1 LPKLGNGRLLIKLNH
16 NDQGGQ
22 MAPLRNGCHL
32 VTLILGCIFATS
44 ALPADAPAPPRA
56 VQAAIDCR
64 KLADDAARLAC
75 YDKAVDALGQA
86 LNKGQVVAVD
96 HAQVQQVR
104 RQAFGFTVPSLS
116 LFDRGAKPEEI
127 DEVQLTVQ
135 SAHQTLDGKWII
147 ELEGGQVW
155 RQIDTGDF
163 SRDPKPGAKATI
175 KKAMLGSYMMMIGGH
190 SPVRVH
196 RDQ

>member
-1 LPKLGNGRLLIKLNH
+1 MVTFR
-16 NDQGGQ
+16 
-22 MAPLRNGCHL
+22 AARNL
-32 VTLILGCIFATS
+32 VTVTLASTLATS
-44 ALPADAPAPPRA
+44 AFAAGDSQPAPKS

-64 KLADDAARLAC
+64 KLADDKARLAC
-75 YDKAVDALGQA
+75 YDAAVDALGRQLA
-86 LNKGQVVAVD
+86 EGKVVAVD

-104 RQAFGFTVPSLS
+104 RQAFGFALPSLS
-116 LFDRGAKPEEI
+116 LFDRSGKPEEMS
-127 DEVQLTVQ
+127 EVVLTVD
-135 SAHQTLDGKWII
+135 SAQRMGDGKWLLR
-147 ELEGGQVW
+147 LEGGQVW

-163 SRDPKPGAKATI
+163 SRDPKPGSKATI

>member
-1 LPKLGNGRLLIKLNH
+1 L
-16 NDQGGQ
+16 
-22 MAPLRNGCHL
+22 
-32 VTLILGCIFATS
+32 TLATS
-44 ALPADAPAPPRA
+44 ALAAGGPQPQPQPKA

-64 KLADDAARLAC
+64 KLTDNAARLAC
-75 YDKAVDALGQA
+75 YDSAVDALGQQ
-86 LNKGQVVAVD
+86 LSEGQVVAVD

-104 RQAFGFTVPSLS
+104 RQAFGFTLPSLTI
-116 LFDRGAKPEEI
+116 FDRGGKPEKEMS
-127 DEVQLTVQ
+127 ELVLPVE
-135 SAHQTLDGKWII
+135 SARRGGDGKWLVR
-147 ELEGGQVW
+147 LEGGQVW

-163 SRDPKPGAKATI
+163 SRDPKPGSQATI

>member
-1 LPKLGNGRLLIKLNH
+1 MVALGIK
-16 NDQGGQ
+16 
-22 MAPLRNGCHL
+22 RHL
-32 VTLILGCIFATS
+32 VTVAFACMAATP
-44 ALPADAPAPPRA
+44 ALAADAGAAPPAA
-56 VQAAIDCR
+56 VQAAMDCR
-64 KLADDAARLAC
+64 KIADGAQRLAC
-75 YDKAVDALGQA
+75 YDKAMDTLDQA
-86 LNKGQVVAVD
+86 LAQGAVVAVD
-96 HAQVQQVR
+96 HAQVQAVR
-104 RQAFGFTVPSLS
+104 RQSFGFTLPSLN

-127 DEVQLTVQ
+127 NEVVLTVE
-135 SAHQTLDGKWII
+135 SAHQAPDGKWII

-163 SRDPKPGAKATI
+163 SHDPKPGAKATI

>member
-1 LPKLGNGRLLIKLNH
+1 MVTFRAI
-16 NDQGGQ
+16 
-22 MAPLRNGCHL
+22 CHL
-32 VTLILGCIFATS
+32 ATVSIVSTLASS
-44 ALPADAPAPPRA
+44 ALAAGGPEPAPQA

-64 KLADDAARLAC
+64 KVADSAARLAC
-75 YDKAVDALGQA
+75 YDSAVDALGQQLA
-86 LNKGQVVAVD
+86 QGQVIAVD
-96 HAQVQQVR
+96 HAQAQQVR
-104 RQAFGFTVPSLS
+104 RQAFGFTMPSLS
-116 LFDRGAKPEEI
+116 LFDRGAKPEEMS
-127 DEVQLTVQ
+127 EVVLAVDSAQRQ
-135 SAHQTLDGKWII
+135 SDGKWLVR
-147 ELEGGQVW
+147 LEGGQVW

>member
-1 LPKLGNGRLLIKLNH
+1 MVTFR
-16 NDQGGQ
+16 
-22 MAPLRNGCHL
+22 AARHL
-32 VTLILGCIFATS
+32 VTVTFISGLATS
-44 ALPADAPAPPRA
+44 ALAAGESQPTPKA

-64 KLADDAARLAC
+64 KLTDDAARLAC
-75 YDKAVDALGQA
+75 YDSAVDALGKQLA
-86 LNKGQVVAVD
+86 QGEVVAVD
-96 HAQVQQVR
+96 HAQVQQVK
-104 RQAFGFTVPSLS
+104 RQAFGFMMPSLS
-116 LFDRGAKPEEI
+116 LFDRGGTPEEMSQVVLAV
-127 DEVQLTVQ
+127 E
-135 SAHQTLDGKWII
+135 SAQRMGDGKWLLR
-147 ELEGGQVW
+147 LEGGQVW